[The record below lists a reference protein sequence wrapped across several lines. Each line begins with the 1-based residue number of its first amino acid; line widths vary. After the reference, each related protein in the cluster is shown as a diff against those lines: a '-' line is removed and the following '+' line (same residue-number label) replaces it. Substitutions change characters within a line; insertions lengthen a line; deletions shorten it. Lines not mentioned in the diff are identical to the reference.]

1 MTLLFGLLF
10 GAVGSGYL
18 LYAKKQYDG
27 LFAIAGFALII
38 FPYFVD
44 SALLTFIIGAL
55 LCVAPFGIRQL
66 S

>member
-10 GAVGSGYL
+10 GAIGSGYL

-27 LFAIAGFALII
+27 LFAITGFALVI
-38 FPYFVD
+38 FPYFVS
-44 SALLTFIIGAL
+44 SAIATLVIGAL
-55 LCVAPFGIRQL
+55 LCAAPFAIRQW

>member
-1 MTLLFGLLF
+1 MTLLFGIVF

-27 LFAIAGFALII
+27 LFAIVGFALIV

-44 SALLTFIIGAL
+44 NAIATFIIGAL
-55 LCVAPFGIRQL
+55 LCVAPFAIRRL

>member
-1 MTLLFGLLF
+1 MTLFFGLLF

-27 LFAIAGFALII
+27 LFAIVGFALII

-44 SALLTFIIGAL
+44 SAAATFVIGAL
-55 LCVAPFGIRQL
+55 LCVAPFAIRRL